1 MITKL
6 KRVPPDEF
14 LKSVRTGLSNLQE
27 RFSDDALMAL
37 YEKIPMLHVAPMG
50 NYLSVDKILKDW
62 QEFDTV
68 RAAERYCGIKMMYIS
83 DLRILLKTGVVVK
96 PYEIYPRGRK

>member
-14 LKSVRTGLSNLQE
+14 LKCVRSGLSNLQE
-27 RFSDDALMAL
+27 RFSDEALMAL
-37 YEKIPMLHVAPMG
+37 YEKIPMLHVTPMG

-68 RAAERYCGIKMMYIS
+68 REAEAYCGIKMMYLADS
-83 DLRILLKTGVVVK
+83 RILLKTGVVVK
-96 PYEIYPRGRK
+96 PYEIWPRGRN

>member
-1 MITKL
+1 
-6 KRVPPDEF
+6 
-14 LKSVRTGLSNLQE
+14 VRGGLSNLQE
-27 RFSDDALMAL
+27 RFSDEALMAL

-68 RAAERYCGIKMMYIS
+68 RAAEIYCGIKMIYITMPLQYHHS
-83 DLRILLKTGVVVK
+83 KTLAICLIV
-96 PYEIYPRGRK
+96 ITH